1 MTTACESS
9 SNSSDDMTPVED
21 ATSTERPI
29 GFMPRLADAEST
41 ARLTRAVGDG
51 ELTTE
56 LLQQKGFGVYC
67 WYTGENNF
75 TTPNASKVM
84 LMQNQRVTNNG
95 ALWTYSPAKYWP
107 LADNEK
113 LTFRA
118 YAPYVS
124 YHLVETVESDPERT
138 YKAGM
143 PLLPVVVTKDDY
155 HKGEQHDPLWGT
167 GRLVEESGEYA
178 VGTTYGQLYDNIK
191 YHMSG
196 DYRLI
201 NDTYDGTINWYFHH
215 GMASLM
221 FTCSVIAD
229 PGCEKVVI
237 RSISVSPLYDMGL
250 LDLSSPTANKDDK
263 PWWYDRDGNMTVE
276 LKEGDTDPGDLAASP
291 VQVTPDPDYIDY
303 PFTIKTGST
312 ATAPANLLDHGLLII
327 PRDYSGSNPRMVV
340 TVKYTIDTETEV
352 QTAIGYIE
360 DSFKGNTSYKIGLK
374 LTPATKGLEIE
385 LVQTAFTKSW
395 NDKEEIAHEVYN
407 W

>member
-1 MTTACESS
+1 
-9 SNSSDDMTPVED
+9 MTPVED

-84 LMQNQRVTNNG
+84 LMKNQRVTHNG
-95 ALWTYSPAKYWP
+95 VLWTYSPAKYWP
-107 LADNEK
+107 LADDEM

-124 YHLVETVESDPERT
+124 YHLVETVESDPNGT
-138 YKAGM
+138 YKSGM

-167 GRLVEESGEYA
+167 GRLVKESGEYA

-215 GMASLM
+215 GMAALM
-221 FTCSVIAD
+221 FTCSVIAN
-229 PGCEKVVI
+229 PGCEKVII
-237 RSISVSPLYDMGL
+237 RSISISPLYKMGL

-263 PWWYDRDGNMTVE
+263 PWWYDRDGDMTVE
-276 LKEGDTDPGDLAASP
+276 LKEGTPNSTAGDLKARP
-291 VQVTPDPDYIDY
+291 ETPY
-303 PFTIKTGST
+303 PFVIETGST
-312 ATAPANLLDHGLLII
+312 ATEPVDLLEKDLLII
-327 PRDYSGSNPRMVV
+327 PRNFEGTNQVHYDAEGATNPGLEISVEYS
-340 TVKYTIDTETEV
+340 IDDEDDV
-352 QTAIGYIE
+352 QTAVGYITTVN
-360 DSFKGNTSYKIGLK
+360 FKGNTHYTIGLS
-374 LTPATKGLEIE
+374 LTPATKGLAIDIV
-385 LVQTAFTKSW
+385 LSAFTPWQEGDPASGS
-395 NDKEEIAHEVYN
+395 HTVYN